1 MSKPQNSVDQYTQLK
16 NQLAQQISKKQ
27 ELDSQLQ
34 ALESS
39 IYEKE
44 NDYFNE
50 STYGNIVKGFD
61 SFAKSSS
68 GGSSKRKM
76 VYTDDDHIFSLLSA
90 TFVRTL
96 MKRQGNS
103 GPDYDDFEDSAEP
116 PSNGTPNGNKEQLG
130 TPGRKRKNRLEETK

>member
-16 NQLAQQISKKQ
+16 NQLSQQIVKKQ

-34 ALESS
+34 ALENT

-68 GGSSKRKM
+68 GGSSKRRM

-96 MKRQGNS
+96 TKRQGT
-103 GPDYDDFEDSAEP
+103 GAPDYDDFEDSVEP
-116 PSNGTPNGNKEQLG
+116 PANGTSNGSKEQPG
-130 TPGRKRKNRLEETK
+130 TPGRKRKGRLDDSK

>member
-1 MSKPQNSVDQYTQLK
+1 MSKPQSSVDQYTQLK
-16 NQLAQQISKKQ
+16 NQLSQQIVKKQ
-27 ELDSQLQ
+27 ELDAQLQ
-34 ALESS
+34 ALEGS

-96 MKRQGNS
+96 MKRQGTG
-103 GPDYDDFEDSAEP
+103 GPDYDDFEDSVETP
-116 PSNGTPNGNKEQLG
+116 TSNVPNGNKEQPG